1 MMNKKETAEILN
13 IIKKAYPLFH
23 YGATIEEGRDIV
35 TLWHNLFKN
44 DDVWSVLTAIK
55 FYIATDTKGTP
66 PTIGLIKTKMW
77 EVQQLKNIMK
87 KGKADSD

>member
-1 MMNKKETAEILN
+1 MNKEEIAGILN
-13 IIKKAYPLFH
+13 LIKKAYPLFH
-23 YGATIEEGRDIV
+23 YGATNEEAYKIV
-35 TLWHNLFKN
+35 ILWHNLFKN
-44 DDVWSVLTAIK
+44 DDFELAMTAIK
-55 FYIATDTKGTP
+55 FYIATDTKGAP